1 VTTTEPSPVTTST
14 TSVEAPVGPH
24 DPLAPAARGAGRR
37 SGVRAGLWAGA
48 GYLLLSLVVW
58 WHVWTGH
65 PTSTTTCGCGDS
77 SLFQWFLAWPAHA
90 IAHGLDPWYSTTLF
104 SPHGINLLSNTA
116 VVAVGTVLAPVT
128 WLFGP
133 IATFNVAL
141 GLAPVLSALA
151 MFFLLRRWVSWSPAA
166 FFGGLLYGFSPFI
179 LIGLTDGHLMLSMA
193 PVPPLLVLCLDEL
206 LARQRR
212 NPVAMGV
219 LLAILVCVQFFI
231 GTELLLMVG
240 LSAAIGMAL
249 VLIYALLHRQ
259 VLVRR
264 ARHAITGL
272 ITAAAVSA
280 VALAYPA
287 WFALA
292 GPGHLVGPIWGTSAI
307 YGSETVS
314 YGGTNAHDYAL
325 PSSPSSAV
333 ANLAH
338 RFGGYQGPTLSGQYL
353 GIGLLLVLAVG
364 LVVWRRDLR
373 LWIFAVVGALSIPL
387 SMGLSVQH
395 TWTLWSIFVELPLM
409 DNVIPSR
416 FLLVT
421 YLCVAVM
428 LGLIL
433 DHVRVGIDRWAART
447 DGAADGAP
455 MGARVRLKTGWRRPG
470 SWAAAAVALVALL
483 PIAVYDAGG
492 LPFTTQQVVLPTW
505 FTTIPPLQPRPVLL
519 AFPVPF
525 ALKQSAMTWQAVD
538 GMSYSQVGGGGPES
552 ITARAGR
559 EEAGQVV
566 IGDISATGGSPTIT
580 SSGVGV
586 TREALDGWGVTTI
599 VIPEPHGLPSYEG
612 IHAVRAAVILMTAA
626 TGSLPVRQR
635 RAWVWD
641 NVEHSGLPSRDSTA
655 RLSTCG
661 LGGQDGTVASI
672 QLSAA
677 CVLAAPSVS
686 R

>member
-1 VTTTEPSPVTTST
+1 M
-14 TSVEAPVGPH
+14 
-24 DPLAPAARGAGRR
+24 
-37 SGVRAGLWAGA
+37 
-48 GYLLLSLVVW
+48 
-58 WHVWTGH
+58 
-65 PTSTTTCGCGDS
+65 
-77 SLFQWFLAWPAHA
+77 
-90 IAHGLDPWYSTTLF
+90 
-104 SPHGINLLSNTA
+104 
-116 VVAVGTVLAPVT
+116 
-128 WLFGP
+128 
-133 IATFNVAL
+133 AL

-212 NPVAMGV
+212 NPVAVGV
-219 LLAILVCVQFFI
+219 LLARPGLVQFFI
-231 GTELLLMVG
+231 GTELLVMVG
-240 LSAAIGMAL
+240 SPRPSAWSSSSSTPSPPPGA
-249 VLIYALLHRQ
+249 
-259 VLVRR
+259 RR
-264 ARHAITGL
+264 RRWRHAVIGL
-272 ITAAAVSA
+272 VPAAVVST
-280 VALAYPA
+280 VVLAYPT

-292 GPGHLVGPIWGTSAI
+292 GPAHLVGPIWGTSGI

-325 PSSPSSAV
+325 PSSASSVV

-364 LVVWRRDLR
+364 LVLWRRDLR
-373 LWIFAVVGALSIPL
+373 LWIFAAVGALSIPL
-387 SMGLSVQH
+387 SMGLSVHH
-395 TWTLWSIFVELPLM
+395 TWTLWSIFVGLPLM

-433 DHVRVGIDRWAART
+433 DHVRLGVDRWARRS
-447 DGAADGAP
+447 GRVADDATV
-455 MGARVRLKTGWRRPG
+455 GARVRLGAGWRRPG
-470 SWAAAAVALVALL
+470 AWVAAATALVALL
-483 PIAVYDAGG
+483 PIAVYEAGG
-492 LPFTTQQVVLPTW
+492 LPFTTQPVVLPTW
-505 FTTIPPLQPRPVLL
+505 FTTIPPLPPRPVLL

-552 ITARAGR
+552 ITARAGS
-559 EEAGQVV
+559 EKAGQVV
-566 IGDISATGGSPTIT
+566 IGAVSSTGGSPIIT
-580 SSGVGV
+580 SSSVRV
-586 TREALDGWGVTTI
+586 TRGALDGWGVTTI
-599 VIPEPHGLPSYEG
+599 VIPDPDGLPRYEG

-626 TGSLPVRQR
+626 TGSPPVREHD
-635 RAWVWD
+635 AWVWN
-641 NVEHSGLPSRDSTA
+641 NVEHSGLPSRASTA
-655 RLSTCG
+655 RLSVCG
-661 LGGQDGTVASI
+661 LGGQTGTVTSI
-672 QLSAA
+672 QRSAA
-677 CVLAAPSVS
+677 CVLTAPSVS

>member
-1 VTTTEPSPVTTST
+1 MTTTERSPVTTST
-14 TSVEAPVGPH
+14 DSGRGRPSARRPSGARRRAASAGAPVFE
-24 DPLAPAARGAGRR
+24 PAW
-37 SGVRAGLWAGA
+37 WAGA
-48 GYLLLSLVVW
+48 GYVLLSLVLW

-90 IAHGLDPWYSTTLF
+90 IAHGLDPWYSTALF
-104 SPHGINLLSNTA
+104 YPHGINLLSNTA
-116 VVAVGTVLAPVT
+116 VVAIGTVLAPVT

-212 NPVAMGV
+212 NPVAVGV
-219 LLAILVCVQFFI
+219 LLATLVCVQFFI
-231 GTELLLMVG
+231 GTELLADG
-240 LSAAIGMAL
+240 GPRRG
-249 VLIYALLHRQ
+249 HRNGPRPP
-259 VLVRR
+259 LRHPPPPGAR
-264 ARHAITGL
+264 SPRSARHHRAHHRGGGERGGAGLPRHGSPWPGRAIS
-272 ITAAAVSA
+272 SA
-280 VALAYPA
+280 RSGAPA
-287 WFALA
+287 R
-292 GPGHLVGPIWGTSAI
+292 I

-364 LVVWRRDLR
+364 LVLWRRDLR
-373 LWIFAVVGALSIPL
+373 LWIFAVVGALSVPL
-387 SMGLSVQH
+387 SMGLSVHH
-395 TWTLWSIFVELPLM
+395 TWTLWSIFVGLPLM

-433 DHVRVGIDRWAART
+433 DHVRVGVDRWAAQDRRSRGRRRHECSGPAR
-447 DGAADGAP
+447 DGLAATRLMGGGRRCAGGAP
-455 MGARVRLKTGWRRPG
+455 SHRRL
-470 SWAAAAVALVALL
+470 
-483 PIAVYDAGG
+483 
-492 LPFTTQQVVLPTW
+492 
-505 FTTIPPLQPRPVLL
+505 
-519 AFPVPF
+519 
-525 ALKQSAMTWQAVD
+525 
-538 GMSYSQVGGGGPES
+538 
-552 ITARAGR
+552 
-559 EEAGQVV
+559 
-566 IGDISATGGSPTIT
+566 
-580 SSGVGV
+580 
-586 TREALDGWGVTTI
+586 
-599 VIPEPHGLPSYEG
+599 
-612 IHAVRAAVILMTAA
+612 
-626 TGSLPVRQR
+626 
-635 RAWVWD
+635 
-641 NVEHSGLPSRDSTA
+641 
-655 RLSTCG
+655 
-661 LGGQDGTVASI
+661 
-672 QLSAA
+672 
-677 CVLAAPSVS
+677 
-686 R
+686 